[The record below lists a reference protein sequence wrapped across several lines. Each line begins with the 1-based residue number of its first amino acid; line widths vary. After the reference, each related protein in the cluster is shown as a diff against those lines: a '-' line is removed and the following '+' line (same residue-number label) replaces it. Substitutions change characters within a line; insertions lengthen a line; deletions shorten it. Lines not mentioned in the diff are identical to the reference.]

1 MRQEVFEIVQK
12 MDKDNIR
19 TQMALQCAPLITG
32 LKVANLLII
41 PSKNEEFVGAILDG
55 TDISYMRLA
64 KSECKTTFFLYR
76 EASLTVWL
84 TKAEN
89 RVLLRETG
97 YNGKVLSDILRAVQ
111 IRYEAYVQKGKDFP
125 HEIGVLLGYPAED
138 VKGFVVNEG
147 KNYLYSGYWKV
158 YGDLSEAKQL
168 FYKFDRAKEALIE
181 LVSQGLAGVILAIG
195 RVIGETAALIYT
207 AGTVAE
213 VPKNLMGSGRTLAL
227 HMYVLSGEGLHMNQ
241 ASATAVVILAFV
253 LVINFLSGA
262 VAKRIAKG

>member
-41 PSKNEEFVGAILDG
+41 PSKNEE
-55 TDISYMRLA
+55 
-64 KSECKTTFFLYR
+64 YR

-181 LVSQGLAGVILAIG
+181 LVSQGIGIRNVIESCSSNLLLDG
-195 RVIGETAALIYT
+195 AA
-207 AGTVAE
+207 
-213 VPKNLMGSGRTLAL
+213 
-227 HMYVLSGEGLHMNQ
+227 
-241 ASATAVVILAFV
+241 
-253 LVINFLSGA
+253 
-262 VAKRIAKG
+262 

>member
-147 KNYLYSGYWKV
+147 KK
-158 YGDLSEAKQL
+158 LSL
-168 FYKFDRAKEALIE
+168 FWL
-181 LVSQGLAGVILAIG
+181 L
-195 RVIGETAALIYT
+195 
-207 AGTVAE
+207 
-213 VPKNLMGSGRTLAL
+213 
-227 HMYVLSGEGLHMNQ
+227 EGLWRPVG
-241 ASATAVVILAFV
+241 SKATV
-253 LVINFLSGA
+253 LQI
-262 VAKRIAKG
+262 

>member
-97 YNGKVLSDILRAVQ
+97 TVKYYLISSEQ
-111 IRYEAYVQKGKDFP
+111 FRYDMKLMCRKGKIFP
-125 HEIGVLLGYPAED
+125 MKL
-138 VKGFVVNEG
+138 
-147 KNYLYSGYWKV
+147 V
-158 YGDLSEAKQL
+158 YC
-168 FYKFDRAKEALIE
+168 
-181 LVSQGLAGVILAIG
+181 
-195 RVIGETAALIYT
+195 
-207 AGTVAE
+207 
-213 VPKNLMGSGRTLAL
+213 
-227 HMYVLSGEGLHMNQ
+227 
-241 ASATAVVILAFV
+241 
-253 LVINFLSGA
+253 
-262 VAKRIAKG
+262 

>member
-41 PSKNEEFVGAILDG
+41 PSKNEEFVG
-55 TDISYMRLA
+55 
-64 KSECKTTFFLYR
+64 
-76 EASLTVWL
+76 
-84 TKAEN
+84 
-89 RVLLRETG
+89 
-97 YNGKVLSDILRAVQ
+97 GKVLSDILRAVQ

-181 LVSQGLAGVILAIG
+181 LVSQGIGIRNVIESCSSNLLLDG
-195 RVIGETAALIYT
+195 AA
-207 AGTVAE
+207 
-213 VPKNLMGSGRTLAL
+213 
-227 HMYVLSGEGLHMNQ
+227 
-241 ASATAVVILAFV
+241 
-253 LVINFLSGA
+253 
-262 VAKRIAKG
+262 

>member
-97 YNGKVLSDILRAVQ
+97 YNGKVLSDILRAV
-111 IRYEAYVQKGKDFP
+111 
-125 HEIGVLLGYPAED
+125 LLGYPAED

-181 LVSQGLAGVILAIG
+181 LVSQGIGIRNVIESCSSNLLLDG
-195 RVIGETAALIYT
+195 AA
-207 AGTVAE
+207 
-213 VPKNLMGSGRTLAL
+213 
-227 HMYVLSGEGLHMNQ
+227 
-241 ASATAVVILAFV
+241 
-253 LVINFLSGA
+253 
-262 VAKRIAKG
+262 

>member
-89 RVLLRETG
+89 RVLLRRQDTTVKYYLISSE
-97 YNGKVLSDILRAVQ
+97 Q
-111 IRYEAYVQKGKDFP
+111 FRYDMK
-125 HEIGVLLGYPAED
+125 LMC
-138 VKGFVVNEG
+138 
-147 KNYLYSGYWKV
+147 
-158 YGDLSEAKQL
+158 
-168 FYKFDRAKEALIE
+168 RKERF
-181 LVSQGLAGVILAIG
+181 S
-195 RVIGETAALIYT
+195 
-207 AGTVAE
+207 
-213 VPKNLMGSGRTLAL
+213 P
-227 HMYVLSGEGLHMNQ
+227 
-241 ASATAVVILAFV
+241 
-253 LVINFLSGA
+253 
-262 VAKRIAKG
+262 

>member
-89 RVLLRETG
+89 RVLLREAG

-138 VKGFVVNEG
+138 VKG
-147 KNYLYSGYWKV
+147 YSGYWKV

-181 LVSQGLAGVILAIG
+181 LVSQGIGIRNVIESCSSNLLLDG
-195 RVIGETAALIYT
+195 AA
-207 AGTVAE
+207 
-213 VPKNLMGSGRTLAL
+213 
-227 HMYVLSGEGLHMNQ
+227 
-241 ASATAVVILAFV
+241 
-253 LVINFLSGA
+253 
-262 VAKRIAKG
+262 

>member
-84 TKAEN
+84 TKARIEYFSG
-89 RVLLRETG
+89 RQDTTVKYYLISSE
-97 YNGKVLSDILRAVQ
+97 Q
-111 IRYEAYVQKGKDFP
+111 FRYDMKLMCRKGKIFP
-125 HEIGVLLGYPAED
+125 MKL
-138 VKGFVVNEG
+138 
-147 KNYLYSGYWKV
+147 V
-158 YGDLSEAKQL
+158 YC
-168 FYKFDRAKEALIE
+168 
-181 LVSQGLAGVILAIG
+181 
-195 RVIGETAALIYT
+195 
-207 AGTVAE
+207 
-213 VPKNLMGSGRTLAL
+213 
-227 HMYVLSGEGLHMNQ
+227 
-241 ASATAVVILAFV
+241 
-253 LVINFLSGA
+253 
-262 VAKRIAKG
+262 

>member
-64 KSECKTTFFLYR
+64 KSECKT
-76 EASLTVWL
+76 
-84 TKAEN
+84 
-89 RVLLRETG
+89 

-181 LVSQGLAGVILAIG
+181 LVSQGIGIRNVIESCSSNLLLDG
-195 RVIGETAALIYT
+195 AA
-207 AGTVAE
+207 
-213 VPKNLMGSGRTLAL
+213 
-227 HMYVLSGEGLHMNQ
+227 
-241 ASATAVVILAFV
+241 
-253 LVINFLSGA
+253 
-262 VAKRIAKG
+262 

>member
-41 PSKNEEFVGAILDG
+41 PSKNERFVGAILDG

-76 EASLTVWL
+76 EVSLTGWIM
-84 TKAEN
+84 KPEN
-89 RVLLRETG
+89 RAFLKEEG
-97 YNGKVLSDILRAVQ
+97 YNGKGLSDILKTVQ
-111 IRYEAYVQKGKDFP
+111 IRYEAYVQKGKAFP
-125 HEIGVLLGYPAED
+125 HEIGVLLGYPTGD

-181 LVSQGLAGVILAIG
+181 LVSKGIGIAAAVICCWMVRLK
-195 RVIGETAALIYT
+195 VPCKTLSKMET
-207 AGTVAE
+207 
-213 VPKNLMGSGRTLAL
+213 SW
-227 HMYVLSGEGLHMNQ
+227 
-241 ASATAVVILAFV
+241 
-253 LVINFLSGA
+253 
-262 VAKRIAKG
+262 

>member
-89 RVLLRETG
+89 RALLRRQDTTVK
-97 YNGKVLSDILRAVQ
+97 YYLISSKQ
-111 IRYEAYVQKGKDFP
+111 FRYDMKLTCRKEKLFP
-125 HEIGVLLGYPAED
+125 MKL
-138 VKGFVVNEG
+138 
-147 KNYLYSGYWKV
+147 V
-158 YGDLSEAKQL
+158 YC
-168 FYKFDRAKEALIE
+168 
-181 LVSQGLAGVILAIG
+181 
-195 RVIGETAALIYT
+195 
-207 AGTVAE
+207 
-213 VPKNLMGSGRTLAL
+213 
-227 HMYVLSGEGLHMNQ
+227 
-241 ASATAVVILAFV
+241 
-253 LVINFLSGA
+253 
-262 VAKRIAKG
+262 

>member
-1 MRQEVFEIVQK
+1 MHEINSYREKYINKAIDLWVEVRYYKYKLVITNETKKQGGTMRQEVFEIVQK

-41 PSKNEEFVGAILDG
+41 PSKNEKYVGAILDG
-55 TDISYMRLA
+55 TDISYIRLA

-76 EASLTVWL
+76 EERLTVWL
-84 TKAEN
+84 MRAEN
-89 RVLLRETG
+89 RALLTEAG
-97 YNGKVLSDILRAVQ
+97 YGGIVLSDILQTIQ
-111 IRYEAYVQKGKDFP
+111 IRYEAYVQKGKAFP

-181 LVSQGLAGVILAIG
+181 LVSRGIGIRNVIESCSSNLLLDG
-195 RVIGETAALIYT
+195 AA
-207 AGTVAE
+207 
-213 VPKNLMGSGRTLAL
+213 
-227 HMYVLSGEGLHMNQ
+227 
-241 ASATAVVILAFV
+241 
-253 LVINFLSGA
+253 
-262 VAKRIAKG
+262 

>member
-89 RVLLRETG
+89 RVLLTVKYYLISSE
-97 YNGKVLSDILRAVQ
+97 Q
-111 IRYEAYVQKGKDFP
+111 FRYDMKLMCRKGKIFP
-125 HEIGVLLGYPAED
+125 MKL
-138 VKGFVVNEG
+138 
-147 KNYLYSGYWKV
+147 V
-158 YGDLSEAKQL
+158 YC
-168 FYKFDRAKEALIE
+168 
-181 LVSQGLAGVILAIG
+181 
-195 RVIGETAALIYT
+195 
-207 AGTVAE
+207 
-213 VPKNLMGSGRTLAL
+213 
-227 HMYVLSGEGLHMNQ
+227 
-241 ASATAVVILAFV
+241 
-253 LVINFLSGA
+253 
-262 VAKRIAKG
+262 

>member
-89 RVLLRETG
+89 RALLRRQDTTVK
-97 YNGKVLSDILRAVQ
+97 YYLISSKQ
-111 IRYEAYVQKGKDFP
+111 FRYDMKLTCRKEKLFP
-125 HEIGVLLGYPAED
+125 
-138 VKGFVVNEG
+138 
-147 KNYLYSGYWKV
+147 
-158 YGDLSEAKQL
+158 
-168 FYKFDRAKEALIE
+168 
-181 LVSQGLAGVILAIG
+181 
-195 RVIGETAALIYT
+195 
-207 AGTVAE
+207 
-213 VPKNLMGSGRTLAL
+213 
-227 HMYVLSGEGLHMNQ
+227 
-241 ASATAVVILAFV
+241 
-253 LVINFLSGA
+253 
-262 VAKRIAKG
+262 

>member
-55 TDISYMRLA
+55 TDISYIRLA

-76 EASLTVWL
+76 EERLTAWL
-84 TKAEN
+84 MRAEN
-89 RVLLRETG
+89 RVLLTEAG
-97 YNGKVLSDILRAVQ
+97 YSGIILSDILQ
-111 IRYEAYVQKGKDFP
+111 TIQMRYEAYVQKGKAFP

-181 LVSQGLAGVILAIG
+181 LVSQGIGIRNVIESCSSNLLLDG
-195 RVIGETAALIYT
+195 AA
-207 AGTVAE
+207 
-213 VPKNLMGSGRTLAL
+213 
-227 HMYVLSGEGLHMNQ
+227 
-241 ASATAVVILAFV
+241 
-253 LVINFLSGA
+253 
-262 VAKRIAKG
+262 

>member
-1 MRQEVFEIVQK
+1 
-12 MDKDNIR
+12 
-19 TQMALQCAPLITG
+19 
-32 LKVANLLII
+32 
-41 PSKNEEFVGAILDG
+41 
-55 TDISYMRLA
+55 MRLA

-89 RVLLRETG
+89 RALLREAG
-97 YNGKVLSDILRAVQ
+97 YNGKVLSDILKAVQ
-111 IRYEAYVQKGKDFP
+111 IRYEAYVQKGKTFP

-181 LVSQGLAGVILAIG
+181 LVSRGIGIRNVIESCSSNLLLDG
-195 RVIGETAALIYT
+195 AA
-207 AGTVAE
+207 
-213 VPKNLMGSGRTLAL
+213 
-227 HMYVLSGEGLHMNQ
+227 
-241 ASATAVVILAFV
+241 
-253 LVINFLSGA
+253 
-262 VAKRIAKG
+262 

>member
-89 RVLLRETG
+89 RVLLRRQDTTVKYYLISSE
-97 YNGKVLSDILRAVQ
+97 Q
-111 IRYEAYVQKGKDFP
+111 FRYDMKLMCRKGKIFP
-125 HEIGVLLGYPAED
+125 MKL
-138 VKGFVVNEG
+138 
-147 KNYLYSGYWKV
+147 V
-158 YGDLSEAKQL
+158 YC
-168 FYKFDRAKEALIE
+168 
-181 LVSQGLAGVILAIG
+181 
-195 RVIGETAALIYT
+195 
-207 AGTVAE
+207 
-213 VPKNLMGSGRTLAL
+213 
-227 HMYVLSGEGLHMNQ
+227 
-241 ASATAVVILAFV
+241 
-253 LVINFLSGA
+253 
-262 VAKRIAKG
+262 

>member
-97 YNGKVLSDILRAVQ
+97 YNGKVLSVSSEQ
-111 IRYEAYVQKGKDFP
+111 FRYDMKLMCRKGKIFP
-125 HEIGVLLGYPAED
+125 MKL
-138 VKGFVVNEG
+138 
-147 KNYLYSGYWKV
+147 V
-158 YGDLSEAKQL
+158 YC
-168 FYKFDRAKEALIE
+168 
-181 LVSQGLAGVILAIG
+181 
-195 RVIGETAALIYT
+195 
-207 AGTVAE
+207 
-213 VPKNLMGSGRTLAL
+213 
-227 HMYVLSGEGLHMNQ
+227 
-241 ASATAVVILAFV
+241 
-253 LVINFLSGA
+253 
-262 VAKRIAKG
+262 

>member
-147 KNYLYSGYWKV
+147 KNYLYFGYWKV

-181 LVSQGLAGVILAIG
+181 LVSQGIGIRNVIESCSSNLLLDG
-195 RVIGETAALIYT
+195 AA
-207 AGTVAE
+207 
-213 VPKNLMGSGRTLAL
+213 
-227 HMYVLSGEGLHMNQ
+227 
-241 ASATAVVILAFV
+241 
-253 LVINFLSGA
+253 
-262 VAKRIAKG
+262 